1 MSNNRKR
8 SKRWLTVG
16 RYLYREYTVYNLIFT
31 VLCLDLLIRYAEAS
45 YTYIFWLK
53 VVGYV
58 GTGVAYYWSRKKHLH
73 FFHNLGWNIKHLV
86 LASLLIDGTLTMAVL
101 SITNLIFH

>member
-1 MSNNRKR
+1 MSNNKNHN
-8 SKRWLTVG
+8 WLTVCQ
-16 RYLYREYTVYNLIFT
+16 YLYREHTVYNLIFT
-31 VLCLDLLIRYAEAS
+31 ILSLDLLIRYAEAS

-53 VVGYV
+53 VVGYI

-73 FFHNLGWNIKHLV
+73 FFYNLGWNIKHLV
-86 LASLLIDGTLTMAVL
+86 LASLLIDGTLTMAAL

>member
-1 MSNNRKR
+1 MSNNRNH
-8 SKRWLTVG
+8 SKYWLIAC

-45 YTYIFWLK
+45 YMYMYIFWLK

-58 GTGVAYYWSRKKHLH
+58 GTAIAYYWSRKKHLY
-73 FFHNLGWNIKHLV
+73 FFYNLG
-86 LASLLIDGTLTMAVL
+86 
-101 SITNLIFH
+101 